1 MNGGCGNKALY
12 LWFLLAALAAIA
24 FMLPP
29 LAQPQDYHDFADQRG
44 CLGLPRCLDTLS
56 NALFVVAGA
65 LGLRFLS
72 GPSGRRAFRDR
83 REAVP
88 YELFFFFVILTGFAS
103 GYYHLAPD
111 NAGLAW
117 DRAGIALAF
126 MAWLAAILCERV
138 DLKAGLILLP
148 LLLLA
153 GVGSVAYWYWSEAR
167 GMGDL
172 RLYGLMQLATML
184 LIPLL
189 LWLYPPRYS
198 GGRDILMVI
207 GLYLL
212 ALLFDLSDR
221 PVFALSGGLVSG
233 HTLKHAVAA
242 LAALWVVRALRRRRP
257 L

>member
-1 MNGGCGNKALY
+1 MSAGRSKAPY
-12 LWFLLAALAAIA
+12 LWLLLAALAMIA

-29 LAQPQDYHDFADQRG
+29 LAQPQDYHDFADQRA
-44 CLGLPRCLDTLS
+44 CPGLPRCLDTAS
-56 NALFVVAGA
+56 NALFVLAGA
-65 LGLRFLS
+65 LGLRFLL
-72 GPSGRRAFRDR
+72 GPAGGRAFRDP
-83 REAVP
+83 REALP
-88 YELFFFFVILTGFAS
+88 YKLFFFFVILVGFAS

-117 DRAGIALAF
+117 DRAAIALAF
-126 MAWLAAILCERV
+126 MAWFAAILCERV
-138 DLKAGLILLP
+138 DLKAGLVLLP
-148 LLLLA
+148 LLLAA
-153 GVGSVAYWYWSEAR
+153 GVGSVAYWYWSETR

-172 RLYGLMQLATML
+172 RPYGLVQLAPML

-189 LWLYPPRYS
+189 LWLYPARYS
-198 GGRDILMVI
+198 DGGDILIVI

-221 PVFALSGGLVSG
+221 PVFALTGGLLSG

-242 LAALWVVRALRRRRP
+242 LAAAWVARALRRRRA